1 MPDPKK
7 SRTQTLKELV
17 TEAQK
22 SPSRSTSD
30 VPFRGKYIPLVKI
43 EVRTDFPMY
52 RIQNGRTHKRHMGYL
67 RRHPELPKTFFDD
80 PEELKVQAAQHEI
93 LLELVGEGELDE
105 DLKEKDQRVP
115 IVLTDDGYI
124 VDGNRRIAALRHQKK
139 QFASAVVLP
148 KADSLDI
155 FETEFELQ
163 LVRDTKADYDW
174 LDELI
179 HLRYGVEELK
189 GSLETFA
196 KRKRI
201 STDELKAEMAKLSMV
216 EMYLD
221 WLGEPKAFDRIPDEE
236 RGGSMAQAF
245 EDLTQKMRSKAVKN
259 LQKNVKDSI
268 KHACFAAI
276 QAREGYQ
283 AIRNIINQL
292 TKNPSGVLER
302 ISQNPEV
309 AKQLI
314 AAATRADG
322 KQVAPAKKDDPL
334 AVLAAAETS
343 STPAAYVTLG
353 SIFAKPDTA
362 RTVVAPLVT
371 AVSNMEE
378 EERDTKRQ
386 AVYLIERAEAMLAKV
401 DLSPATDD
409 LEVVAKA
416 LARVDDQVRRVGD
429 DVAAMQ
435 KQKKK

>member
-7 SRTQTLKELV
+7 TRTQVLKDLV
-17 TEAQK
+17 QDAQK
-22 SPSRSTSD
+22 RPNRSTAD
-30 VPFRGKYIPLVKI
+30 VPFRGKYISLVKI

-52 RIQNGRTHKRHMGYL
+52 RIQSGRTHKRHMAYL
-67 RRHPELPKTFFDD
+67 RKHPELPKNFFDD
-80 PEELKVQAAQHEI
+80 PEDPKVQAAQHEI
-93 LLELVGEGELDE
+93 LVELIGDEELDE
-105 DLKEKDQRVP
+105 DLKEKDQRTP

-124 VDGNRRIAALRHQKK
+124 VDGNRRTAALRNQKK
-139 QFASAVVLP
+139 QFATAVVLP

-179 HLRYGVEELK
+179 HLRYGVEELN

-201 STDELKAEMAKLSMV
+201 STDALKAEMAKLSMV

-245 EDLTQKMRSKAVKN
+245 EDLTQRMRSKSVKN
-259 LQKNVKDSI
+259 LQKNVKDAI

-276 QAREGYQ
+276 QAREGYM

-292 TKNPSGVLER
+292 MKNPAQVLER
-302 ISQNPEV
+302 ISQSPEV
-309 AKQLI
+309 AKELKNTSTGANGKKD
-314 AAATRADG
+314 AA
-322 KQVAPAKKDDPL
+322 AKKDDPL
-334 AVLAAAETS
+334 AVLAAAETTT
-343 STPAAYVTLG
+343 TPGAYVAIG
-353 SIFAKPDTA
+353 SLFSKPATA
-362 RTVVAPLVT
+362 NAVVGPLVT
-371 AVSNMEE
+371 AVANMDEE
-378 EERDTKRQ
+378 EKDSRKQ
-386 AVYLIERAEAMLAKV
+386 SVYLIERAETTLAKV

-409 LEVVAKA
+409 LDVVAKA
-416 LARVDDQVRRVGD
+416 LARVDDQVHRLIHD
-429 DVAAMQ
+429 IANLQ
-435 KQKKK
+435 KQKNK